1 MREINPRQISDAVSQ
16 MVRKANYTIG
26 ADMLGAF
33 KDKLQTEASPRGK
46 QVLSLLIEN
55 AEIAD
60 SEKVPYCQDTGYA
73 VFFVEL
79 GREVRLTGDLEA
91 AINDGVRDGYTGG
104 FLRFSIVKDP
114 LFDRSNSGDNTPAFI
129 TTRVVEGD
137 QLKISFG
144 AKGGGSENKSRVMM
158 LKPSDG
164 VEGVKNFVVE
174 TVLKAG
180 PDACPPLSP
189 GVGIGGDFEL
199 CAVMAKQ
206 AAILPVGF
214 RNPDPRY
221 AKLELEL
228 IDLCN
233 RLGVGPA
240 GFGGNTT
247 VLDLHIKTMGTHIAS
262 LPVAVNIQCHAA
274 RHGEIV
280 L

>member
-1 MREINPRQISDAVSQ
+1 MREIQPKQISDAVSQ

-26 ADMLGAF
+26 ADMMGAF
-33 KDKLQTEASPRGK
+33 KEKLQTESSPRGK

-60 SEKVPYCQDTGYA
+60 GEKVPYCQDTGYA

-79 GREVRLTGDLEA
+79 GRDIRLTGDLEA

-129 TTRVVEGD
+129 TTRIVEGD
-137 QLKISFG
+137 HLKISFG

-233 RLGVGPA
+233 KLGVGPA

>member
-79 GREVRLTGDLEA
+79 GRDVRLTGDLET

-233 RLGVGPA
+233 KLGVGPA

-274 RHGEIV
+274 RHGEVV

>member
-1 MREINPRQISDAVSQ
+1 MREIQPKQISDAVSQ

-26 ADMLGAF
+26 ADMMGAF
-33 KDKLQTEASPRGK
+33 KEKLQTESSPRGK

-60 SEKVPYCQDTGYA
+60 GEKVPYCQDTGYA

-164 VEGVKNFVVE
+164 GEGVKNFVVE

-233 RLGVGPA
+233 KLGVGPA

>member
-1 MREINPRQISDAVSQ
+1 MREITPQQISEAVSHL
-16 MVRKANYTIG
+16 VRKANYTIG
-26 ADMLGAF
+26 ADMTGAF
-33 KDKLQTEASPRGK
+33 KDRLKTETSARGK
-46 QVLSLLIEN
+46 QVLSLLLEN
-55 AEIAD
+55 AEASS
-60 SEKVPYCQDTGYA
+60 SEQVPYCQDTGYA
-73 VFFVEL
+73 VFYVEV
-79 GREVRLTGDLEA
+79 GRDVHLTGGLDA
-91 AINDGVRDGYTGG
+91 AINEGVRTGYTGG

-114 LFDRSNSGDNTPAFI
+114 LFDRTNSGDNTPAFI
-129 TTRVVEGD
+129 TTRIVEGD
-137 QLKISFG
+137 KLKITFG
-144 AKGGGSENKSRVMM
+144 AKGGGSENKSRAIM

-164 VEGVKNFVVE
+164 VEAVKNFVVE

-189 GVGIGGDFEL
+189 GVGIGGDFEWA
-199 CAVMAKQ
+199 AVMAKE
-206 AAILPVGF
+206 AALLPVGF
-214 RNPDPRY
+214 RNPDARY

-233 RLGVGPA
+233 KLGVGPA

-274 RHGEIV
+274 RHGEVI